1 MGKNKSDA
9 PRSSATGG
17 SWVSTKQ
24 RKRCVSWTL
33 WTLGP
38 LLAAAAIAFVGAP
51 NAEAEAAAL
60 KRRKAARSPMASD
73 AFDSPDVGSASDAA
87 DIGGDPTKPP
97 PMDTWEKPSDCLEWA
112 GAGQC
117 KDNPGF
123 MLERCAFSCAK
134 IEYAKARYFK
144 RCPKPPGYTP
154 ALAPGAMNATFERVM
169 SDFQHLE
176 PELLSSDPPVIL
188 FHNFFKPSE
197 TEAFIRH
204 GKGRYSKSLGVGI
217 KEDGT
222 VGDVKTEIRTSSHGW
237 CQHAECLNDPEVRR
251 VIQRVSDVTQT
262 PEANAEYAQLVYYHS
277 CPSADDPSCAFYKR
291 HNDYI
296 DSDEHKLQGPRIYTL
311 FGYMNDVPEGGGT
324 RFTSLPAAKYRDAN
338 GMVTIQPQRGKAI
351 LWPSVTEAEPF
362 KKEERTDHE
371 ALPVTRGE
379 KFGAN
384 FWVHQYDFKGAHATG
399 CTHDK

>member
-1 MGKNKSDA
+1 
-9 PRSSATGG
+9 
-17 SWVSTKQ
+17 
-24 RKRCVSWTL
+24 
-33 WTLGP
+33 
-38 LLAAAAIAFVGAP
+38 
-51 NAEAEAAAL
+51 
-60 KRRKAARSPMASD
+60 
-73 AFDSPDVGSASDAA
+73 
-87 DIGGDPTKPP
+87 
-97 PMDTWEKPSDCLEWA
+97 
-112 GAGQC
+112 
-117 KDNPGF
+117 
-123 MLERCAFSCAK
+123 
-134 IEYAKARYFK
+134 
-144 RCPKPPGYTP
+144 
-154 ALAPGAMNATFERVM
+154 M

-384 FWVHQYDFKGAHATG
+384 FWIHQYDFKGAHATG

>member
-1 MGKNKSDA
+1 MGPDDIVSPGHVFPLTARD
-9 PRSSATGG
+9 GG
-17 SWVSTKQ
+17 VLVRAGHT
-24 RKRCVSWTL
+24 
-33 WTLGP
+33 
-38 LLAAAAIAFVGAP
+38 
-51 NAEAEAAAL
+51 EAAVDISRLAGLNPSGVICEIMKDDGTMARMDDLVAFARMHNL
-60 KRRKAARSPMASD
+60 KMGTIGDFLAYRRKHDHLFEMRAEMNSEFADVRSGVQSLRADVASD
-73 AFDSPDVGSASDAA
+73 LL
-87 DIGGDPTKPP
+87 T
-97 PMDTWEKPSDCLEWA
+97 TEKRLAEQDMA
-112 GAGQC
+112 
-117 KDNPGF
+117 
-123 MLERCAFSCAK
+123 
-134 IEYAKARYFK
+134 IEL
-144 RCPKPPGYTP
+144 TP
-154 ALAPGAMNATFERVM
+154 AAKK
-169 SDFQHLE
+169 
-176 PELLSSDPPVIL
+176 LLSERGYDP
-188 FHNFFKPSE
+188 
-197 TEAFIRH
+197 A
-204 GKGRYSKSLGVGI
+204 LGA
-217 KEDGT
+217 
-222 VGDVKTEIRTSSHGW
+222 RP
-237 CQHAECLNDPEVRR
+237 LRR

-384 FWVHQYDFKGAHATG
+384 FWIHQYDFKGAHATG